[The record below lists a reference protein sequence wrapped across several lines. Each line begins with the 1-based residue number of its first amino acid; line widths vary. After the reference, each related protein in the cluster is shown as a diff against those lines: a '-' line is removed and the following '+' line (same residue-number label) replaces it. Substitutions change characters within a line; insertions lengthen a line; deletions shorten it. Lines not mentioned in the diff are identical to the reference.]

1 MPMLR
6 STGATA
12 NVFAICGSAVAIT
25 VPSSCSMN
33 SAPATR
39 SAMTELCRAENS
51 MEGSWSARRLF
62 RAAAS
67 ETAQDGGEVNRR
79 DPWVVGQLEFLLRLK
94 ESTNVHDA

>member
-6 STGATA
+6 STGATT

-33 SAPATR
+33 NAPATR

-51 MEGSWSARRLF
+51 MEKKLSAQRLF

-67 ETAQDGGEVNRR
+67 ETAQDGEEVNRQG
-79 DPWVVGQLEFLLRLK
+79 PWGAGQFEFLLRLK